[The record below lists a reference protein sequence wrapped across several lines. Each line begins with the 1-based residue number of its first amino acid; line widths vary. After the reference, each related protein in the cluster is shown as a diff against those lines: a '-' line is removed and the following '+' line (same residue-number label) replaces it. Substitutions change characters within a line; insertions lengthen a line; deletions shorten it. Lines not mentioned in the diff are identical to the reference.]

1 MIAYEKTQQ
10 NLPRPLSAKKEY
22 TMGDQIYQTDEVILE
37 TARIEYQNEHN
48 RTSIIDSKTN
58 IILSFTAVIFVA
70 FIPMINLKN
79 IITVSVVNF
88 GDCILPIS
96 IFVFLIL
103 SMLSMFLSILSLIKC
118 VFTKEYKV
126 IDTEYFYDI
135 NKLKEN
141 KDLYS
146 IALAQFYIEATDIN
160 KEINDNRIKNYKKGV
175 ICTILSVM
183 FFAVYVILFSL
194 L

>member
-1 MIAYEKTQQ
+1 MKIIYQE
-10 NLPRPLSAKKEY
+10 EY
-22 TMGDQIYQTDEVILE
+22 TMDNQTYKTDEVILE

-58 IILSFTAVIFVA
+58 IILSFTAIIFVA

-79 IITVSVVNF
+79 IFTVNIANF

-96 IFVFLIL
+96 IFIFLIL
-103 SMLSMFLSILSLIKC
+103 SILSMFLSIVSLIKC
-118 VFTKEYKV
+118 VLTQEYKV
-126 IDTEYFYDI
+126 IDAEYFYDI
-135 NKLKEN
+135 NKLKES

-146 IALAQFYIEATDIN
+146 IALSQFYIEATSVN
-160 KEINDNRIKNYKKGV
+160 KETNDNRIKNYKKGV
-175 ICTILSVM
+175 IFTILSVM
-183 FFAVYVILFSL
+183 FFAAYVILFSL